1 MEQEFPFSNSHQL
14 LLPSQLAGNLLF
26 KSQVEAQQGE
36 EHHLC
41 SAETLLLPKDKL
53 DTYSKYTRSQNMRPP
68 ALEAMVSRRG
78 DKAEACGAWQQS
90 GQINHCPLY
99 SQREKNGAIQEQIHL
114 SLWGFT
120 RVSEKPHGQQ
130 SLSAGTQESSR
141 ISMETWCFIHCQEL
155 HCQGAV
161 FTACV
166 LPGWAGLESTWRL
179 KVCAVL
185 PLPKTSGGK
194 QRQDKKDWPFS
205 SQSERFLDVK
215 ETSAYLTASYH
226 IPMQNVLKTH
236 LANIITTSY

>member
-1 MEQEFPFSNSHQL
+1 MEHEFPYSTSHQL

-41 SAETLLLPKDKL
+41 SAVTLLPKDKL
-53 DTYSKYTRSQNMRPP
+53 DTYSKYTCSQNMRPP

-90 GQINHCPLY
+90 GQINHCLLY
-99 SQREKNGAIQEQIHL
+99 SRREKNGAIQEQIHL

-141 ISMETWCFIHCQEL
+141 ISMETWCFIHRQEL
-155 HCQGAV
+155 HCQGAI
-161 FTACV
+161 FTALCV
-166 LPGWAGLESTWRL
+166 SWLSRTGIYLKAGGLCSATFAKDQWGKTEARRQERL
-179 KVCAVL
+179 AIFITKWGFPEHERNNCL
-185 PLPKTSGGK
+185 LNSQLSYFHTKCTDNTSRK
-194 QRQDKKDWPFS
+194 
-205 SQSERFLDVK
+205 
-215 ETSAYLTASYH
+215 H
-226 IPMQNVLKTH
+226 C
-236 LANIITTSY
+236 